1 VSLLLYTGLIG
12 LTAME
17 RLAELLIGRKNLAWS
32 LAQGGVE
39 HGRGHWPMMVLLHTG
54 LLVGCLVEVWLTR
67 PVFVPSLGAAALL
80 LAMLCQALRWWCI
93 RSLGKRWN
101 PRVVIIPGLA
111 PVRSGPYRWM
121 RHPNYVAV
129 VLEGIALP
137 AIHGAWWT
145 ATLFTLLNAILLT
158 IRIRTENAALA
169 TLPSPES
176 P

>member
-1 VSLLLYTGLIG
+1 MSLLLYTGLIG

-32 LAQGGVE
+32 LSQGGVE
-39 HGRGHWPMMVLLHTG
+39 HGRGHWPAMVLLHTG
-54 LLVGCLVEVWLTR
+54 LLMGCLVEVWLVR
-67 PVFVPSLGAAALL
+67 PDFVPSLGAAALL
-80 LAMLCQALRWWCI
+80 IAMLCQALRWWCI
-93 RSLGKRWN
+93 TSLGQRWN

-145 ATLFTLLNAILLT
+145 AAGFTALNAILLT